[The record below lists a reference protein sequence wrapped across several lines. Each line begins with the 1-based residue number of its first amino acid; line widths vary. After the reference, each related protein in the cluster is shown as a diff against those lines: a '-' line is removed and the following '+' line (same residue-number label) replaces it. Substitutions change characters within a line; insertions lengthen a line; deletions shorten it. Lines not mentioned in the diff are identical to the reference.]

1 MTGGRRVAIVGVG
14 YSDAGRRTGLSERHH
29 AAQAAR
35 AALADAGLESADIDG
50 LTTWGGNPID
60 FAHMLGFSPLRWH
73 LDVGI
78 SPAFISPAIHAVH
91 AVASGQAD
99 TVVAMRVIRQQPSQA
114 NLWAGGT
121 GMAFDAQFQHPF
133 GDLMPAQWAGLLTN
147 RYLHESD
154 ATEEDFANF
163 AVTQRGYAAKN
174 PEALMWE
181 PLRVEDYLAAP
192 YISKPLRLL
201 DCDYPCDSGA
211 AVIFT
216 TEQRARDLRRKPV
229 FVEATALSAT
239 HDMTFELLPD
249 MVRTSPVHCLR
260 ELWSN
265 TDLTA
270 ADLDCAQLYDGFSVI
285 TLQWL
290 EARGS
295 ASRGRRVRSSAAAA
309 AASPAR
315 CPRTPTA
322 VRATWAAGTARTSA
336 SKPPGNCAA
345 ASRASAR
352 SPTLRSR
359 CGPTRSAPSAGRCC
373 SPARKRQVRRPVL
386 ARRGR

>member
-1 MTGGRRVAIVGVG
+1 MMAGRRVAIVGVG

-78 SPAFISPAIHAVH
+78 SPAFISPAIHAAH

-99 TVVAMRVIRQQPSQA
+99 TVVAMRVILQQPSRA

-163 AVTQRGYAAKN
+163 AVTQRAYAAKN
-174 PEALMWE
+174 PEALIRE
-181 PLRVEDYLAAP
+181 PLTVEDYLAAP

-216 TEQRARDLRRKPV
+216 TEERARDLRQKPV

-260 ELWSN
+260 ELWSH

-290 EARGS
+290 EALGVCEPGQAGPFVS
-295 ASRGRRVRSSAAAA
+295 SGGTSLTGALPTNTDGGACNVGRRHGANF
-309 AASPAR
+309 
-315 CPRTPTA
+315 CIE
-322 VRATWAAGTARTSA
+322 ATRQ
-336 SKPPGNCAA
+336 
-345 ASRASAR
+345 
-352 SPTLRSR
+352 LRGGQS
-359 CGPTRSAPSAGRCC
+359 GE
-373 SPARKRQVRRPVL
+373 RQVADAEVALWANAVGPFTGAML
-386 ARRGR
+386 LTGA

>member
-60 FAHMLGFSPLRWH
+60 FAHMLGFSPRRWH

-99 TVVAMRVIRQQPSQA
+99 TVVAMRVILQQPSQA

-174 PEALMWE
+174 PEALMRE
-181 PLRVEDYLAAP
+181 PLTVEDYLAAP

-216 TEQRARDLRRKPV
+216 TEQRARDLRQKPV

-290 EARGS
+290 EALGICPGQAGPFVS
-295 ASRGRRVRSSAAAA
+295 GGGTSLTGALPTNTDGGACNVGRRHGANF
-309 AASPAR
+309 
-315 CPRTPTA
+315 CIE
-322 VRATWAAGTARTSA
+322 ATRQ
-336 SKPPGNCAA
+336 
-345 ASRASAR
+345 
-352 SPTLRSR
+352 LRGGQS
-359 CGPTRSAPSAGRCC
+359 GE
-373 SPARKRQVRRPVL
+373 RQVADAEVAVWTNAVGPFSGAML
-386 ARRGR
+386 LTGS

>member
-14 YSDAGRRTGLSERHH
+14 YSDAGRRTGLSELHH

-35 AALADAGLESADIDG
+35 AALVDAGLESADIDG

-99 TVVAMRVIRQQPSQA
+99 TVVAMRVILQQPSQA

-174 PEALMWE
+174 PEALMRE
-181 PLRVEDYLAAP
+181 PLTVEDYLAAP

-216 TEQRARDLRRKPV
+216 TEQRARDLRQKPV

-265 TDLTA
+265 IDLTA

-290 EARGS
+290 EALGICEPGQAGPFVS
-295 ASRGRRVRSSAAAA
+295 GGGTSLTGALPTNTDGGACNVGRRHGANF
-309 AASPAR
+309 
-315 CPRTPTA
+315 CIE
-322 VRATWAAGTARTSA
+322 ATRQ
-336 SKPPGNCAA
+336 
-345 ASRASAR
+345 
-352 SPTLRSR
+352 LRGGQS
-359 CGPTRSAPSAGRCC
+359 GE
-373 SPARKRQVRRPVL
+373 RQVADAEVAVWTNAVGPFSGAML
-386 ARRGR
+386 LTGS